1 MFLGLTLASLWPR
14 QYHRGMSTQQEAANR
29 LTTAD
34 LVAGEVR
41 AQMARRN
48 LKSRAL
54 VPVLGLSQGQVSQRI
69 NGHIEWR
76 LSEIDVLADFLGCD
90 PSDLLVVRREG
101 LEAAQFLRDPQPT
114 GCRPRHLVLV
124 PQLSEVA

>member
-1 MFLGLTLASLWPR
+1 MILQMFLGLTLASLWPR

-101 LEAAQFLRDPQPT
+101 LEPPTRCLGASADVIPLFPATSRRAA
-114 GCRPRHLVLV
+114 
-124 PQLSEVA
+124 

>member
-1 MFLGLTLASLWPR
+1 
-14 QYHRGMSTQQEAANR
+14 MSTQQEAANR

-90 PSDLLVVRREG
+90 PSDLLEIGRAHV
-101 LEAAQFLRDPQPT
+101 
-114 GCRPRHLVLV
+114 
-124 PQLSEVA
+124 